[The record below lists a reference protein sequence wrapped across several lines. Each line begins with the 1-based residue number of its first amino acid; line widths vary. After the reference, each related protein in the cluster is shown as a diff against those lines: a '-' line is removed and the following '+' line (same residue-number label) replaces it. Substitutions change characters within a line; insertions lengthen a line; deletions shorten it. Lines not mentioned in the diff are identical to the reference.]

1 VLAKTFQTCFS
12 VGVYSVKDAREDAL
26 AHIACRSATAG
37 DAQAHFTSLIITSR
51 GVQPIDFL
59 HISPYVT

>member
-51 GVQPIDFL
+51 GVQPI
-59 HISPYVT
+59 